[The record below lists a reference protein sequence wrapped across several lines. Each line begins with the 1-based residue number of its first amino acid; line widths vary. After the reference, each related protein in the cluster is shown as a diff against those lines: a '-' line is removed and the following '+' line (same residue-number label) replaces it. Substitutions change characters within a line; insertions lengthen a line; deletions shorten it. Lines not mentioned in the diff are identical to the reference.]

1 MFSLFIISQLGV
13 KGAEYSDAVYKLTV
27 SPFLQSRHSRPRRS
41 AAHAIFRS
49 GLPEAP
55 PPFRR
60 IRGPHRAATIKC
72 SSVTFWTDRSRR
84 CPDFFQLA
92 VHIKGSSLEGCAALR
107 FSRDSLGRAHA
118 REPHRNESGRAGL
131 FFKSFYG
138 VALCPGIVRFLSRY
152 RCPDG
157 GRQER
162 YEMPGIILGTSLNRN
177 AIRRSGDWLFRC

>member
-1 MFSLFIISQLGV
+1 MIPASSPAMFSLFIISQLGV

-118 REPHRNESGRAGL
+118 REPHRNESGRADFSSSHFMEWRCVLG
-131 FFKSFYG
+131 SSVSSAG
-138 VALCPGIVRFLSRY
+138 TVAQTAGGKNAT
-152 RCPDG
+152 RC
-157 GRQER
+157 REL
-162 YEMPGIILGTSLNRN
+162 Y
-177 AIRRSGDWLFRC
+177 